1 MNGEAGAMACEI
13 GVRGRVDEA
22 WFDWLGGVTMTFE
35 PEPRGPGLSIL
46 TGSLD
51 QSALRGL
58 LCHLWDLNLTVVSV
72 TTRDSSAAPEPAC
85 RSGHKRARRD
95 VVRNQPAVQPMAPA
109 PRPG

>member
-1 MNGEAGAMACEI
+1 MTQMEYSRMNSPGAAAVACDI
-13 GVRGRVDEA
+13 KVRGQLDAA

-35 PEPRGPGLSIL
+35 PEPGGLGMTLL

-72 TTRDSSAAPEPAC
+72 ST
-85 RSGHKRARRD
+85 H
-95 VVRNQPAVQPMAPA
+95 
-109 PRPG
+109 